1 MPRGKT
7 HRQNLVI
14 PSSPKYLKQA
24 VAFIEG
30 LAQKMGFENDAT
42 VDIAISVSEAVNNAI
57 VHGNKKDERKKVKII
72 VDTSPRQ
79 ITVRVR
85 DEGKSFCMEDVCNP
99 LDPENLMKCN
109 GRGILILRS
118 LMDKV
123 TFDLAPG
130 GGTEVK
136 MIKRLKDKD
145 VKRRK

>member
-7 HRQNLVI
+7 HRQNLII

-57 VHGNKKDERKKVKII
+57 VHGNKKDERKKVKIL
-72 VDTSPRQ
+72 VDMSPRQ
-79 ITVRVR
+79 MTVRVR
-85 DEGKSFCMEDVCNP
+85 DEGESFCVEDVCNP

-136 MIKRLKDKD
+136 MIKRLKRSTA
-145 VKRRK
+145 KRGK

>member
-7 HRQNLVI
+7 HRQNLII

-30 LAQKMGFENDAT
+30 LAQEMGFENDAT

-136 MIKRLKDKD
+136 MMKRLKRSTA
-145 VKRRK
+145 KRAK